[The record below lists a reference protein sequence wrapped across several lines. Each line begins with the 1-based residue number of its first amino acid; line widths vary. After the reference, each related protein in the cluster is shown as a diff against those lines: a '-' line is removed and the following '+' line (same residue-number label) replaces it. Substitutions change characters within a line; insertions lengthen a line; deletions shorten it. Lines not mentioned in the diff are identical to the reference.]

1 MLFLKREN
9 IDTPTILSAVDQL
22 IQYNLG
28 SYILHI
34 VHLLHPKQLIFGFQ
48 RFRYALLLGK
58 LLYKLGK
65 EYVRLP
71 IDFIKMFI

>member
-1 MLFLKREN
+1 MLLLKREN
-9 IDTPTILSAVDQL
+9 IDTSTILSAVDQL

-48 RFRYALLLGK
+48 ILRYTLLLDK
-58 LLYKLGK
+58 LLYQLGK
-65 EYVRLP
+65 E
-71 IDFIKMFI
+71 